1 MAETHD
7 TPGGTLQCIVVTP
20 ETTILD
26 EPAEFVAVPLYDGE
40 LGIAAGHTPLLGRLG
55 YGELRIRKGASTQRF
70 YVDGGFVEVIDDVVT
85 VLTNNAMP
93 AEHVDP
99 AVAAE
104 RLAAAL
110 AKPAHTPEL
119 MEIRDRVV
127 AQSRAQLRIARH
139 GK

>member
-1 MAETHD
+1 MAESHET
-7 TPGGTLQCIVVTP
+7 TGGTLQCIVVTP

-55 YGELRIRKGASTQRF
+55 YGELRIRKGASLQRF
-70 YVDGGFVEVIDDVVT
+70 YVDGGFVEVVDDVVT

-93 AEHVDP
+93 ADQVDP

-104 RLAAAL
+104 RLSAAL
-110 AKPAHTPEL
+110 ARPAHTPEL

-139 GK
+139 GE